1 MDRPIRIGKVSS
13 IDYANGLVKVTYP
26 DLDET
31 VTDDLPYATFNDE
44 YQMPPIDSD
53 VLVVHLSNGQAAG
66 ICLGTYW
73 NTQNTP
79 HGSGA
84 GYYRKDFN
92 SNAIGEAFL
101 IYLSGM
107 MSLNVKDFSLNLEG
121 NLSVDA
127 STINLSAGSINI
139 NSGKDI
145 NLTANGEITFKSAA
159 GSITLSEIIQHI
171 K

>member
-13 IDYANGLVKVTYP
+13 IDYKNGLVKVTYP

-92 SNAIGEAFL
+92 SNVIGEAFL
-101 IYLSGM
+101 VYMSGM
-107 MSLNVKDFSLNLEG
+107 MSLNCKDFSLNLEG
-121 NLSVDA
+121 NLNVDA
-127 STINLSAGSINI
+127 ASINLSAGSIN
-139 NSGKDI
+139 
-145 NLTANGEITFKSAA
+145 LTASNG
-159 GSITLSEIIQHI
+159 ITLTDSSGTITLAEIIRHI